1 MVEEVAP
8 AVAAAD
14 LDRLVQESLE
24 RWMTFKAH
32 AKAHAAEKRIPAGR
46 ARCLWR
52 SVLLRK
58 PEETAR
64 VAFIVDGGKTKT

>member
-1 MVEEVAP
+1 MEEVAP
-8 AVAAAD
+8 AAAAD

-32 AKAHAAEKRIPAGR
+32 AKDHAAEKRISAGR
-46 ARCLWR
+46 ARYLWR